1 MRTRTILAAATAP
14 AALAAILLST
24 AGQASAAVTAPTAAV
39 MAQVSQTKTYTARI
53 TQTGVPDTTFSSNA
67 GDATATSDYGP
78 VWAQDDIARNITIS
92 PAGPGL
98 WTVTFVENGTY
109 HAFADPNNGN
119 SWTNVGNMHGTI
131 SYTVAST
138 NAPAVEKLPA
148 SLPGLVDP
156 SSGQP
161 VTVTPSQD
169 LTRDT
174 ALGHGY
180 ILSQLFP
187 NSTNVT
193 SGPYSF
199 QYTQVQNVQGAYRQA
214 G

>member
-1 MRTRTILAAATAP
+1 MRIRILAAAAAP
-14 AALAAILLST
+14 AALAGVLLGT

-39 MAQVSQTKTYTARI
+39 TAQVGQTKTYTAKI
-53 TQTGVPDTTFSSNA
+53 TQTGVPDTTFSNNA
-67 GDATATSDYGP
+67 GDATVNSGYGP

-109 HAFADPNNGN
+109 HAFADPNTGN

-138 NAPAVEKLPA
+138 DAPTVGNLPA
-148 SLPGLVDP
+148 SLPGLVDL
-156 SSGQP
+156 SGQP
-161 VTVTPSQD
+161 VTVTPLTHD
-169 LTRDT
+169 LTGDT
-174 ALGHGY
+174 ARGHGY
-180 ILSQLFP
+180 ILSVLFP
-187 NSTNVT
+187 NSTNIT
-193 SGPYSF
+193 SGPYNF
-199 QYTQVQNVQGAYRQA
+199 QYTQVQNVPGVYKQA

>member
-1 MRTRTILAAATAP
+1 MRIRTILAAAAAP
-14 AALAAILLST
+14 AALAAALLGT

-67 GDATATSDYGP
+67 GDATAKSDYGP

-109 HAFADPNNGN
+109 HAFADPNTGN
-119 SWTNVGNMHGTI
+119 TWTNVGNMHGTI

-138 NAPAVEKLPA
+138 DAPAVGNLPA

-156 SSGQP
+156 SGQP
-161 VTVTPSQD
+161 VTVTPGQD
-169 LTRDT
+169 LTGDT
-174 ALGHGY
+174 AQGHGY
-180 ILSQLFP
+180 ILSLLFP

-199 QYTQVQNVQGAYRQA
+199 QYTQVQNVQGVYKQA